1 MKECTITISTLGE
14 SLQMMIETSSNDYIS
29 IVSTNI
35 EILPDI
41 VEFLINR
48 NKIKKN
54 EKLL

>member
-14 SLQMMIETSSNDYIS
+14 SLQMMIETTSNDYIS

-35 EILPDI
+35 DILPDI

-48 NKIKKN
+48 NKISKN